1 MNLSS
6 LLLSAVATSAAASQ
20 SEFCPTL
27 FADFTRRQLTTFNS
41 TTPYTLADG
50 PDGDAKAK
58 HVPFLSVSE
67 DGLTG
72 SVVVGNGDDGGVWH
86 PMVASDDPAVV
97 HFVTHIMVQDQV
109 RHLLAFGCTVALVPV
124 DAMNIYS
131 TATVPFLSS

>member
-1 MNLSS
+1 M
-6 LLLSAVATSAAASQ
+6 
-20 SEFCPTL
+20 
-27 FADFTRRQLTTFNS
+27 
-41 TTPYTLADG
+41 
-50 PDGDAKAK
+50 
-58 HVPFLSVSE
+58 PFLSVSE